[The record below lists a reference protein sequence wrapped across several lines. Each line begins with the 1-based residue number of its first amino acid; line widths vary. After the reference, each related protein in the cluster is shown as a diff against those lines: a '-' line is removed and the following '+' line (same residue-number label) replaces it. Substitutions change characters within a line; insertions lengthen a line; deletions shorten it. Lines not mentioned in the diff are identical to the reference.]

1 MSEAKDLRAKAERYA
16 ALAAGARQRTTR
28 NTYLSLEQTLRALA
42 ANEERAEVSASPSAD
57 NQPPP
62 LRRGA

>member
-1 MSEAKDLRAKAERYA
+1 MSEARDLRAKAERYA
-16 ALAAGARQRTTR
+16 ALASAARQRTTR

-42 ANEERAEVSASPSAD
+42 ANEERAEVSAPPSTE
-57 NQPPP
+57 PPP